1 MLVRE
6 LMGAS
11 VELAAAGFDVT
22 DPVVDRP
29 LPGGGGRVVAE
40 RERAIVSVPEVGTFW
55 IADGS
60 RIGFEPEPDVEPGA
74 VSMWLHGTVASLLMA
89 QRGRFALHAS
99 VVAIQGRSVA
109 LTGARRAGKS
119 TTALRLRQ
127 RGHELVTDDVS
138 PLDCDGS
145 ATVHPFSRPV
155 HVLPQTAQSLGLDVS
170 AAGRLFADHPKL
182 ALPPPGRTS
191 IELGAVVVLRV
202 EDDATVAIRRVRGA
216 DAHWSIATNVYRV
229 ELLGDLWREDLFE
242 WAGAVAAR
250 VPVFAVTRPG
260 EGWTVDEVAD
270 AVEAIARD
278 QS

>member
-11 VELAAAGFDVT
+11 VELAPAGFDLT
-22 DPVVDRP
+22 EPAIDRA

-40 RERAIVSVPEVGTFW
+40 RRRAIVRVTEVGTFW

-60 RIGFEPEPDVEPGA
+60 RIGLEPEPGVDPGL

-99 VVAIQGRSVA
+99 VVAIQGLSVA

-138 PLDCDGS
+138 PLDCERS
-145 ATVHPFSRPV
+145 VTVHPFSRPV
-155 HVLPQTAQSLGLDVS
+155 HVLPQTAESLGLDVS
-170 AAGRLFADHPKL
+170 AAGRLFDEHPKL

-191 IELGAVVVLRV
+191 VELEAVVVLRV

-216 DAHWSIATNVYRV
+216 DAHWAIGTNVYRV
-229 ELLGDLWREDLFE
+229 ELLGELWREDMFE
-242 WAGAVAAR
+242 WTGAVAAR
-250 VPVFAVTRPG
+250 VPVFAVTRPSD
-260 EGWTVDEVAD
+260 GWTVDEVAA
-270 AVEAIARD
+270 AVEAVARD
-278 QS
+278 HP